1 MSADIYPHLKASCAD
16 SWEAYVHHAFCRQL
30 AAGTLPEDCFRHY
43 LTQDYLFLIHFSRAW
58 ALAVSKAE
66 HLDEMRH
73 AVTVTDALL
82 NHEMALHVKYC
93 AEWGLTEDQMAE
105 VAEDPANIAYT
116 RYVLDR
122 GHSGDLLDLLV
133 ALAPCVIGYAE
144 IGAWMVKHAD
154 TKIEGN
160 PYRAWIEMYS
170 DAEYQEV
177 AAGARGLIEKVAE
190 RRIGAEPIGSGR
202 WNTLRQTFET
212 ATRLEIGFWDMG
224 LAPARG

>member
-1 MSADIYPHLKASCAD
+1 MSADIYPHLKAASAD
-16 SWEAYVHHAFCRQL
+16 AWEGYIHHAFCRQL
-30 AAGTLPEDCFRHY
+30 AAGTLPEACFKHY

-58 ALAVSKAE
+58 ALATSKAE

-73 AVTVTDALL
+73 TTTVTNALL
-82 NHEMALHVKYC
+82 NYEMALHVEYC
-93 AEWGLTEDQMAE
+93 GTWGLTEDEMAA
-105 VAEDPANIAYT
+105 VPEDPATVAYT

-144 IGAWMVKHAD
+144 IGQWMRRHAD
-154 TKIEGN
+154 TRIEGN

-170 DAEYQEV
+170 DAEYQDV
-177 AAGARGLIEKVAE
+177 AQGARGLIEKVAE
-190 RRIGAEPIGSGR
+190 RRIGAEPMASGR
-202 WNTLRQTFET
+202 WSSLRRTFET

-224 LAPARG
+224 LAPSRT